1 MIRESTKNDLEKI
14 MQIWLDT
21 NISVHKYIPQEYW
34 TSNAK
39 YVKEAIQETELYVYE
54 ENKEIKGFIGINKGH
69 IEGIFVE
76 EKYRNQGIGKEL
88 LSYCKNKYDKLTLE
102 VYKKNTKAINF
113 YEREQFKPIK
123 EDVDEA
129 NNEVEI
135 LMEWKKN

>member
-1 MIRESTKNDLEKI
+1 MIRISTNNDIDRI

-39 YVKEAIQETELYVYE
+39 YVKEAIQEAEVYVYE
-54 ENKEIKGFIGINKGH
+54 DNKEIKGFIGINKGH

-88 LSYCKNKYDKLTLE
+88 IAYCKNKYNKLTLE

>member
-1 MIRESTKNDLEKI
+1 MIRISTNNDLEKI

-39 YVKEAIQETELYVYE
+39 YVKEAIQEAEVYVYE
-54 ENKEIKGFIGINKGH
+54 DNKEIIGFIGINKGH

-76 EKYRNQGIGKEL
+76 EKYRNHGIGKEL
-88 LSYCKNKYDKLTLE
+88 IAYCKNKYNKLTLE
-102 VYKKNTKAINF
+102 VYKKNTKAIKF
-113 YEREQFKPIK
+113 YEREQFKLIK
-123 EDVDEA
+123 EDIEAA

-135 LMEWKKN
+135 LMEWSQN

>member
-1 MIRESTKNDLEKI
+1 MIRKSTNNDLEKI

-21 NISVHKYIPQEYW
+21 NISVHNYILQEYW
-34 TSNAK
+34 TSNEK
-39 YVKEAIQETELYVYE
+39 YVKEAIQEAEVYVYE

>member
-1 MIRESTKNDLEKI
+1 MIRESDNNDLEKI

-39 YVKEAIQETELYVYE
+39 YVKEAIQETEVYVYE

-102 VYKKNTKAINF
+102 VYKKNTKAIKF

-123 EDVDEA
+123 EDIEAA

-135 LMEWKKN
+135 LMEWSQN

>member
-39 YVKEAIQETELYVYE
+39 YVKEAIQETEVYVYE

-135 LMEWKKN
+135 LMEWSQN

>member
-1 MIRESTKNDLEKI
+1 MIRKSTNNDLEKI

-21 NISVHKYIPQEYW
+21 NISVHNYILQEYW
-34 TSNAK
+34 TSNEK
-39 YVKEAIQETELYVYE
+39 YVKEAIQEAEVYVYE

-76 EKYRNQGIGKEL
+76 EKYRNQGIGKKL

-102 VYKKNTKAINF
+102 VYSKNTKAINF

-135 LMEWKKN
+135 FMEWKKN

>member
-1 MIRESTKNDLEKI
+1 MIRENTNNDLEKI

-21 NISVHKYIPQEYW
+21 NISVHNFIVKEHW
-34 TSNAK
+34 VNNLN
-39 YVKEAIQETELYVYE
+39 YVREAIQEAEVYLYE
-54 ENKEIKGFIGINKGH
+54 DNKEIKGFIGINKGH

-88 LSYCKNKYDKLTLE
+88 IAYCKNKYNKLTLE

-113 YEREQFKPIK
+113 YEREQFNPIK

>member
-1 MIRESTKNDLEKI
+1 MISKSTNNDLEKI
-14 MQIWLDT
+14 MKIWLDT
-21 NISVHKYIPQEYW
+21 NISVHNYIPQEYW

-39 YVKEAIQETELYVYE
+39 YVKEAIQEAEVYVYE
-54 ENKEIKGFIGINKGH
+54 DNKEIKGFIGINNGH

-88 LSYCKNKYDKLTLE
+88 ITYCKNKYDKLTLE
-102 VYKKNTKAINF
+102 VYSKNTKAINF

-123 EDVDEA
+123 EDIDKA

-135 LMEWKKN
+135 FMEWKKN

>member
-1 MIRESTKNDLEKI
+1 MIRENTNNDLEKI

-21 NISVHKYIPQEYW
+21 NISVHNFI
-34 TSNAK
+34 
-39 YVKEAIQETELYVYE
+39 VKEHWVNTLNYVRKAIQEAEVYLYE
-54 ENKEIKGFIGINKGH
+54 DNKEIKGFIGINKGH

-88 LSYCKNKYDKLTLE
+88 IAYCKNKYNKLTLE

>member
-1 MIRESTKNDLEKI
+1 MIRISTNNDIDRI

-39 YVKEAIQETELYVYE
+39 YVKEAIQEAEVYVYE
-54 ENKEIKGFIGINKGH
+54 DNKEIKGFIGINKGH

-88 LSYCKNKYDKLTLE
+88 IAYCTNKYNKLTLE

-113 YEREQFKPIK
+113 YEREQFKLIK
-123 EDVDEA
+123 EDIEAA

-135 LMEWKKN
+135 LMEWSQN

>member
-1 MIRESTKNDLEKI
+1 MIRISTNNDIERI

-21 NISVHKYIPQEYW
+21 NISVHKYITQEYW
-34 TSNAK
+34 TSNEK
-39 YVKEAIQETELYVYE
+39 YVKEAIQEAEVYVYE
-54 ENKEIKGFIGINKGH
+54 DNKEIKGFIGINKGH

-88 LSYCKNKYDKLTLE
+88 MAYCKNKYNKLTLE

-113 YEREQFKPIK
+113 YEREQFKLIK
-123 EDVDEA
+123 EDIEAA

-135 LMEWKKN
+135 LMEWSQN

>member
-1 MIRESTKNDLEKI
+1 MIRKSTNNDIEKI
-14 MQIWLDT
+14 MEIWLDT
-21 NISVHKYIPQEYW
+21 NISVHNYIPQEYW
-34 TSNAK
+34 TSNVE
-39 YVKEAIQETELYVYE
+39 YVKKAIQEAEVYVYE
-54 ENKEIKGFIGINKGH
+54 DSKKIKGFIGINKGH

-102 VYKKNTKAINF
+102 VYKKNTRAINF

-135 LMEWKKN
+135 FMEWKKN

>member
-1 MIRESTKNDLEKI
+1 MIRISTNNDIERI

-39 YVKEAIQETELYVYE
+39 YVKEAIQEAEVYVYE

-76 EKYRNQGIGKEL
+76 EKYRNQGIGKKL
-88 LSYCKNKYDKLTLE
+88 LAYCKNKYNKLTLE

-135 LMEWKKN
+135 FMEWKKN

>member
-1 MIRESTKNDLEKI
+1 MIRISTNNDIDRI

-39 YVKEAIQETELYVYE
+39 YVKEAIQEAEVYVYE
-54 ENKEIKGFIGINKGH
+54 DNKEIKGFIGINKGH

-88 LSYCKNKYDKLTLE
+88 IAYCKNKYNKLTLE

-135 LMEWKKN
+135 FMEWKKN

>member
-1 MIRESTKNDLEKI
+1 MIRISTNNNIDRI

-39 YVKEAIQETELYVYE
+39 YVKEAIQEAEVYVYE
-54 ENKEIKGFIGINKGH
+54 DNKEIKGFIVINKGH

-88 LSYCKNKYDKLTLE
+88 IAYCKNKYDKLTLE
-102 VYKKNTKAINF
+102 VYKKNTKAIKF
-113 YEREQFKPIK
+113 YEREQFNPIK
-123 EDVDEA
+123 EDIEAA

-135 LMEWKKN
+135 LMEWNQN

>member
-1 MIRESTKNDLEKI
+1 MIRESDNNDIERI

-39 YVKEAIQETELYVYE
+39 YVKEAIQEAEVYVYE
-54 ENKEIKGFIGINKGH
+54 DNKEIIGFIGINTRH

-88 LSYCKNKYDKLTLE
+88 IAYCKTKYDKLTLE
-102 VYKKNTKAINF
+102 VYSKNTKAIKF
-113 YEREQFKPIK
+113 YEREQFKQIK
-123 EDVDEA
+123 EYVDEA
-129 NNEVEI
+129 NNEAEI

>member
-1 MIRESTKNDLEKI
+1 MIRKSTNNDLEKI

-21 NISVHKYIPQEYW
+21 NISVHNYNPQEYW
-34 TSNAK
+34 TSNEK
-39 YVKEAIQETELYVYE
+39 YVKEAIQEAEVYVYE

>member
-1 MIRESTKNDLEKI
+1 MIRISTNNDIERI

-39 YVKEAIQETELYVYE
+39 YVKEAIQEAEVYLYE
-54 ENKEIKGFIGINKGH
+54 DNKEIKGFIGINKGH

-88 LSYCKNKYDKLTLE
+88 IAYCKNKYNKLTLE

-135 LMEWKKN
+135 LMEWSQN

>member
-1 MIRESTKNDLEKI
+1 MIRISTNNDIERI

-39 YVKEAIQETELYVYE
+39 YVKEAIQEAEVYVYE

>member
-1 MIRESTKNDLEKI
+1 MIRISTNNDIDRI

-39 YVKEAIQETELYVYE
+39 YVKEAIQEAEVYVYE
-54 ENKEIKGFIGINKGH
+54 DNKEIKGFIGINKGH

-88 LSYCKNKYDKLTLE
+88 IAYCKNKYNKLTLE

-113 YEREQFKPIK
+113 YEREQFKLIK
-123 EDVDEA
+123 EDIEAA

-135 LMEWKKN
+135 LMEWSQN

>member
-1 MIRESTKNDLEKI
+1 MIRISTNNDIDRI

-39 YVKEAIQETELYVYE
+39 YVKEAIQEAEVYVYE
-54 ENKEIKGFIGINKGH
+54 DNKEIKGFIGINKGH

-88 LSYCKNKYDKLTLE
+88 IAYCKNKYNKLTLE
-102 VYKKNTKAINF
+102 VYKKNTKAIKF

-123 EDVDEA
+123 EDIEAA

-135 LMEWKKN
+135 LMEWSQN

>member
-1 MIRESTKNDLEKI
+1 MIRISTNNDIERI

-39 YVKEAIQETELYVYE
+39 YVKEAIQEAEVYVYE
-54 ENKEIKGFIGINKGH
+54 DNKEIKGFIGINKGH

-88 LSYCKNKYDKLTLE
+88 IAYCKNKYDKLTLE
-102 VYKKNTKAINF
+102 VYKKNTKAIKF
-113 YEREQFKPIK
+113 YEREQFNPIK
-123 EDVDEA
+123 EDIEAA

-135 LMEWKKN
+135 LMEWNQN

>member
-39 YVKEAIQETELYVYE
+39 YVKEAIQETEVYVYE

-76 EKYRNQGIGKEL
+76 EKYINQGIGKEL

>member
-1 MIRESTKNDLEKI
+1 MIRISTNNDIERI

-21 NISVHKYIPQEYW
+21 NISVHKYITQEYW
-34 TSNAK
+34 TSNEK
-39 YVKEAIQETELYVYE
+39 YVKEAIQEAEVYVYE
-54 ENKEIKGFIGINKGH
+54 DNKEIKGFIGINKGH

-88 LSYCKNKYDKLTLE
+88 IAYCKNKYNKLTLE

-113 YEREQFKPIK
+113 YEREQFKLIK
-123 EDVDEA
+123 EDIEAA

-135 LMEWKKN
+135 LMEWNQN

>member
-39 YVKEAIQETELYVYE
+39 YVKEAIQETEVYVYE